1 MLLNLLLVFCLLA
14 WQPSLAAE
22 KKNLFEAEAITLS
35 QEPEDRQAAAR
46 EALMI
51 VLQRIVAGVN
61 LTTDPS
67 IHNVLNRAQALIKRE
82 WFTEAENPYT
92 PDTLARVMHIEFDA
106 PALVDMLNQGKLPLW
121 KGSRPETLVWLV
133 VDDLGV
139 RHLFNAETMPELNK
153 FLQESEQQQGLH
165 LKMPTPNRKGQQ
177 ALTVEQV
184 LSSNPEALLKASAP
198 YHSPSILAGQ
208 LVNKKWCWESSWTLH
223 FKQNAWQWTGACG
236 SMSEALSAGIQGS
249 YDKLAG
255 VCTAAEN
262 QCGVVGSK
270 AKPKSTA
277 KSKPKPVQHC
287 AKSGKASATDK
298 NCKVEAIPE
307 LPRSARRNPRLLAKH
322 PETPKPEPVHGSDR
336 AAHPSHPIE
345 HGKTTPPLPPLPQK
359 PLVKQPL
366 KELEPP
372 KIAPNQEHGLQGDHA
387 SHGEPT
393 KLDKALETVKAPHQ
407 DKQEKEAPGDIPKSL
422 KVTESIKTPPPTETV
437 EKK

>member
-14 WQPSLAAE
+14 WQPSFAAE

-35 QEPEDRQAAAR
+35 QEPEDRQAAAQ

-51 VLQRIVAGVN
+51 VLQRIVVGSN
-61 LTTDPS
+61 LATDPT

-82 WFTEAENPYT
+82 WFTVADNAYT

-106 PALVDMLNQGKLPLW
+106 PALVDMLKQGKLPLW

-139 RHLFNAETMPELNK
+139 RHLFNADTMPELNN

-165 LKMPTPNRKGQQ
+165 LKMPTANRKGQE

-184 LSSNPEALLKASAP
+184 LSSNPDVLLKASAP

-223 FKQNAWQWTGACG
+223 FKQNAWQWTGPCG

-255 VCTAAEN
+255 VCTAAES

-270 AKPKSTA
+270 AKPKP
-277 KSKPKPVQHC
+277 KLKLKPVQNC
-287 AKSGKASATDK
+287 AKHGKASSTDK
-298 NCKVEAIPE
+298 NCKVEAKLE
-307 LPRSARRNPRLLAKH
+307 LPHSARRNPRLLAKH
-322 PETPKPEPVHGSDR
+322 PEMPKPEPVHGSER
-336 AAHPSHPIE
+336 ASHPSHPIE
-345 HGKTTPPLPPLPQK
+345 HGKTIPPLPQK
-359 PLVKQPL
+359 PSIKQPL
-366 KELEPP
+366 KELEQP
-372 KIAPNQEHGLQGDHA
+372 KIAPSQDHGSQGDHA
-387 SHGEPT
+387 SHGEST
-393 KLDKALETVKAPHQ
+393 KTDKAYDDVKAPHQ
-407 DKQEKEAPGDIPKSL
+407 EKTEKEAPGDIPKSL
-422 KVTESIKTPPPTETV
+422 KITESIKSPPASETV